1 MAVTVTQLRS
11 FLAVVRTGSVTAA
24 AEELVVSQPSV
35 SAAVSALTR
44 ELGVELTERVG
55 RNVRPSAAGKVFA
68 SYAADVVG
76 LLDQG
81 ARAAREAADSAIA
94 ELRIGAV
101 TTAGEHIAPQLMQA
115 FAARHPELT
124 LSVDVGNRERV
135 FERLRTHRSD
145 IAIGGRPPEDGV
157 VGERFLDNPI
167 VVITAPDDPL
177 AKGRR
182 VRVEELGSRP
192 WLLREEGS
200 GTRSMTE
207 EFLAG
212 HALQPPIRTL
222 GSNGAIKQAARAG
235 LGVSLQS
242 RLATHLEIELGLLA
256 TIQVDV
262 PLPRRQWY
270 VIRPAH
276 GPVRPAV
283 EQFVSFVHSGEAK
296 AAVERGLTLNP
307 PIHDGEAS
315 TGHRWIQGHDAT
327 RARSSRPSATAARPV
342 TRW

>member
-55 RNVRPSAAGKVFA
+55 RNVRPSPAGAVFA

-81 ARAAREAADSAIA
+81 ARAAREAADSAVT

-101 TTAGEHIAPQLMQA
+101 TTAGEHIAPQLVQA
-115 FAARHPELT
+115 FAARHPEVT

-135 FERLRTHRSD
+135 F
-145 IAIGGRPPEDGV
+145 
-157 VGERFLDNPI
+157 DNPI
-167 VVITAPDDPL
+167 VIVTAPDDPL
-177 AKGRR
+177 ANGRR

-212 HALQPPIRTL
+212 HDLHPPIRTL

-242 RLATHLEIELGLLA
+242 RLATHLEVELGLLG
-256 TIQVDV
+256 TIHVDV
-262 PLPRRQWY
+262 PLPRRDWY

-283 EQFVSFVHSGEAK
+283 EQFLGFVHSGEAK
-296 AAVERGLTLNP
+296 VAVEQGLTTP
-307 PIHDGEAS
+307 
-315 TGHRWIQGHDAT
+315 
-327 RARSSRPSATAARPV
+327 RARAAG
-342 TRW
+342 

>member
-44 ELGVELTERVG
+44 ELGVELTERAG
-55 RNVRPSAAGKVFA
+55 RNVRPSAAGRAFA
-68 SYAADVVG
+68 SYAADVIG

-81 ARAAREAADSAIA
+81 ARAAREAADALA
-94 ELRIGAV
+94 TELRIGAV

-115 FAARHPELT
+115 FAARHPEVA
-124 LSVDVGNRERV
+124 LSVDVGNRQRV

-145 IAIGGRPPEDGV
+145 VAIGGRPADDRV

-167 VVITAPDDPL
+167 VVVTAPDDPL
-177 AKGRR
+177 ANSRR

-212 HALQPPIRTL
+212 HDLHPPILTL

-242 RLATHLEIELGLLA
+242 RLATHLELELGLLA

-283 EQFVSFVHSGEAK
+283 EHFVSFVRSDEAR
-296 AAVERGLTLNP
+296 AAVEHGLTTP
-307 PIHDGEAS
+307 
-315 TGHRWIQGHDAT
+315 
-327 RARSSRPSATAARPV
+327 RARAPRGQAPRPPGR
-342 TRW
+342 

>member
-24 AEELVVSQPSV
+24 AEDLVVSQPSV
-35 SAAVSALTR
+35 SAAVSALAR

-55 RNVRPSAAGKVFA
+55 RNVRPSPAGEVFA
-68 SYAADVVG
+68 AYAADVVG

-81 ARAAREAADSAIA
+81 ARAARETAARAGT

-115 FAARHPELT
+115 FAARHPEVA

-145 IAIGGRPPEDGV
+145 IAIGGRPPDDGV
-157 VGERFLDNPI
+157 VGQRFLDNPI

-177 AKGRR
+177 ASAQR
-182 VRVEELGSRP
+182 VPIEQLGSRP

-207 EFLAG
+207 EFLAA
-212 HALQPPIRTL
+212 HALRPPIRTL

-242 RLATHLEIELGLLA
+242 RLATHLELELGLLR
-256 TIQVDV
+256 TIRVDV
-262 PLPRRQWY
+262 PLPRRHWY

-283 EQFVSFVHSGEAK
+283 EQFLAFVRSDDAK
-296 AAVERGLTLNP
+296 VAVERGLT
-307 PIHDGEAS
+307 
-315 TGHRWIQGHDAT
+315 T
-327 RARSSRPSATAARPV
+327 RRA
-342 TRW
+342 

>member
-11 FLAVVRTGSVTAA
+11 FLAVVHTGSVTAA

-55 RNVRPSAAGKVFA
+55 RNVRPTPAGTAFA
-68 SYAADVVG
+68 SYAADIIG

-81 ARAAREAADSAIA
+81 ARAAREAADSAA
-94 ELRIGAV
+94 TELRIGAV

-115 FAARHPELT
+115 FAGRHPEVT

-145 IAIGGRPPEDGV
+145 VAIGGRPPDDGI

-177 AKGRR
+177 AGARR
-182 VRVEELGSRP
+182 VRVEQLGSRP

-207 EFLAG
+207 EFLAA
-212 HALQPPIRTL
+212 HDLHPPIRTL

-242 RLATHLEIELGLLA
+242 RLAAHLEVELGMLA
-256 TIQVDV
+256 TINVDV

-276 GPVRPAV
+276 GPTRPAV
-283 EQFVSFVHSGEAK
+283 KQFLTFARSDEAK
-296 AAVERGLTLNP
+296 AAVERGLTTP
-307 PIHDGEAS
+307 PA
-315 TGHRWIQGHDAT
+315 
-327 RARSSRPSATAARPV
+327 RAPRRRPAPPRPGP
-342 TRW
+342 

>member
-11 FLAVVRTGSVTAA
+11 FLAVVRSGSVTAA

-35 SAAVSALTR
+35 SAAVSALAR

-55 RNVRPSAAGKVFA
+55 RNVRPSAAGTVFA
-68 SYAADVVG
+68 SYAADIVG

-81 ARAAREAADSAIA
+81 ARAAREVADRSAR

-101 TTAGEHIAPQLMQA
+101 TTAGEHIVPQVMQA
-115 FAARHPELT
+115 FAAHHPGIA

-145 IAIGGRPPEDGV
+145 VAIGGRPPDDGI

-177 AKGRR
+177 AKARR
-182 VRVEELGSRP
+182 VPVEQLGSRP

-207 EFLAG
+207 EFLAA
-212 HALQPPIRTL
+212 HDLHPPIRTL

-242 RLATHLEIELGLLA
+242 RLATHLEVELGLLGTIRVDA
-256 TIQVDV
+256 T
-262 PLPRRQWY
+262 LPSRQWY

-283 EQFVSFVHSGEAK
+283 NQFLSFVRSDEAK
-296 AAVERGLTLNP
+296 AAVERGLTP
-307 PIHDGEAS
+307 PAPAPRGPAP
-315 TGHRWIQGHDAT
+315 R
-327 RARSSRPSATAARPV
+327 RPGP
-342 TRW
+342 

>member
-24 AEELVVSQPSV
+24 AEALVVSQPSV
-35 SAAVSALTR
+35 SAAVSALSR
-44 ELGVELTERVG
+44 ELGVELTERIG
-55 RNVRPSAAGKVFA
+55 RNVRPSPAGEAFA

-81 ARAAREAADSAIA
+81 ARAAREAADAA
-94 ELRIGAV
+94 ATELRIGAV

-115 FAARHPELT
+115 FGARHPEVA
-124 LSVDVGNRERV
+124 LSVDVGNRARV

-145 IAIGGRPPEDGV
+145 VAIGGRPPDDGL

-167 VVITAPDDPL
+167 VVITAPGDPL
-177 AKGRR
+177 AKAGR
-182 VRVEELGSRP
+182 VHIEQLGSRP

-212 HALQPPIRTL
+212 HDLHPPTRTL

-235 LGVSLQS
+235 LGVALQS
-242 RLATHLEIELGLLA
+242 RLATHLEVELGLLA
-256 TIQVDV
+256 TIPVDA
-262 PLPRRQWY
+262 PLPRREWY

-283 EQFVSFVHSGEAK
+283 EWFLAFARSDEARD
-296 AAVERGLTLNP
+296 AVERGLTTPRGPAP
-307 PIHDGEAS
+307 PGPAPP
-315 TGHRWIQGHDAT
+315 
-327 RARSSRPSATAARPV
+327 RPGR
-342 TRW
+342 

>member
-1 MAVTVTQLRS
+1 MAVTITQLRS

-35 SAAVSALTR
+35 SAAVSALAR
-44 ELGVELTERVG
+44 ELGFELTERVG
-55 RNVRPSAAGKVFA
+55 RNVRPSPAGKVFA
-68 SYAADVVG
+68 AYAADVVG

-81 ARAAREAADSAIA
+81 ARAAREVADSAVT

-115 FAARHPELT
+115 FAARHPEVT

-145 IAIGGRPPEDGV
+145 IAIGGRPPDDGI
-157 VGERFLDNPI
+157 VGERFLDNAI

-177 AKGRR
+177 AKGHK

-212 HALQPPIRTL
+212 HDLHPPIRTL

-242 RLATHLEIELGLLA
+242 RLATHLELELGLLG
-256 TIQVDV
+256 TVRLDV

-276 GPVRPAV
+276 GPMRPAV
-283 EQFVSFVHSGEAK
+283 EQFLGFVRSGEAK
-296 AAVERGLTLNP
+296 AAVERGLTVTTP
-307 PIHDGEAS
+307 
-315 TGHRWIQGHDAT
+315 
-327 RARSSRPSATAARPV
+327 RARAPRGPAPPR
-342 TRW
+342 RGR

>member
-55 RNVRPSAAGKVFA
+55 RNVRPSPAGKVFA
-68 SYAADVVG
+68 SYAADVIG

-81 ARAAREAADSAIA
+81 ARAAREAADSATS

-101 TTAGEHIAPQLMQA
+101 TTAGEHIAPQLMQT
-115 FAARHPELT
+115 FAARHPEVA

-145 IAIGGRPPEDGV
+145 VAIGGRPPDEGI

-167 VVITAPDDPL
+167 VVIAAPDDPL
-177 AKGRR
+177 AKARR
-182 VRVEELGSRP
+182 VRVEQLGSRP

-207 EFLAG
+207 EFLAA
-212 HALQPPIRTL
+212 HDLHPPIRTL

-242 RLATHLEIELGLLA
+242 RLATHLEVELGLLA
-256 TIQVDV
+256 IINIDV

-276 GPVRPAV
+276 GPLRPAV
-283 EQFVSFVHSGEAK
+283 ERFLSFVRSDEAK
-296 AAVERGLTLNP
+296 AAVERGLTTRGARAPRGPAP
-307 PIHDGEAS
+307 PRRG
-315 TGHRWIQGHDAT
+315 R
-327 RARSSRPSATAARPV
+327 
-342 TRW
+342 

>member
-55 RNVRPSAAGKVFA
+55 RNVRPSPAGKVFA
-68 SYAADVVG
+68 SYAADIVG

-81 ARAAREAADSAIA
+81 ARAARETADTAAT

-101 TTAGEHIAPQLMQA
+101 TTAGEYIVPQLMQA
-115 FAARHPELT
+115 FAAHHPEVT

-145 IAIGGRPPEDGV
+145 IAIGGRPPDDGI
-157 VGERFLDNPI
+157 VGQRFLDNPI
-167 VVITAPDDPL
+167 VVVTAPDDPL
-177 AKGRR
+177 AKSRR
-182 VRVEELGSRP
+182 VRVEELGARP

-212 HALQPPIRTL
+212 HDLHPPIRTL

-242 RLATHLEIELGLLA
+242 RLATHLELELGLLA
-256 TIQVDV
+256 TIHLDV
-262 PLPRRQWY
+262 ALPRRHWY
-270 VIRPAH
+270 VIRPTH

-283 EQFVSFVHSGEAK
+283 EQFLSFVQSDEAK
-296 AAVERGLTLNP
+296 VAV
-307 PIHDGEAS
+307 
-315 TGHRWIQGHDAT
+315 HDAT
-327 RARSSRPSATAARPV
+327 RSSSRRPSATAARPV

>member
-55 RNVRPSAAGKVFA
+55 RNVRPSPAGAVFA
-68 SYAADVVG
+68 AYAADVLG

-81 ARAAREAADSAIA
+81 ARAARETADSAA
-94 ELRIGAV
+94 TELRIGAV

-115 FAARHPELT
+115 FAARHPEVA
-124 LSVDVGNRERV
+124 LSVEVGNRERV
-135 FERLRTHRSD
+135 FERLRTHGSD
-145 IAIGGRPPEDGV
+145 LAIGGRPPGEGI
-157 VGERFLDNPI
+157 VGEAFLDNPI

-177 AKGRR
+177 ARARR
-182 VRVEELGSRP
+182 ARVEQLGSRP

-207 EFLAG
+207 DFLAA
-212 HALQPPIRTL
+212 HDLRPPIRTL

-242 RLATHLEIELGLLA
+242 RLATHLEVELGLLG
-256 TIQVDV
+256 TINVDV
-262 PLPRRQWY
+262 PLPSRQWY
-270 VIRPAH
+270 VSRPEH
-276 GPVRPAV
+276 GPVRPPV
-283 EQFVSFVHSGEAK
+283 EHFLRFVRSDEAK
-296 AAVERGLTLNP
+296 AAVERGLTTPL
-307 PIHDGEAS
+307 A
-315 TGHRWIQGHDAT
+315 
-327 RARSSRPSATAARPV
+327 RAPRGPGRPQRG
-342 TRW
+342 R

>member
-35 SAAVSALTR
+35 SAAVSALSR

-55 RNVRPSAAGKVFA
+55 RNVRPSRAGRAFAAYA
-68 SYAADVVG
+68 SDVIG

-81 ARAAREAADSAIA
+81 ARAAREAADSEAI

-101 TTAGEHIAPQLMQA
+101 NTAGEHIAPQLVQV
-115 FAARHPELT
+115 FAALHPEVAV
-124 LSVDVGNRERV
+124 SVDVGNRERV
-135 FERLRTHRSD
+135 FERLRAHRSD
-145 IAIGGRPPEDGV
+145 VAIGGRPPDDGF

-167 VVITAPDDPL
+167 VVITAPDDLL
-177 AKGRR
+177 AKARR
-182 VRVEELGSRP
+182 VPVEQLGSRP

-212 HALQPPIRTL
+212 HDLQPPIRTL

-242 RLATHLEIELGLLA
+242 RLAAALELELGLLG
-256 TIQVDV
+256 TIRLDV
-262 PLPRRQWY
+262 PLPSRQWY

-283 EQFVSFVHSGEAK
+283 EQFLRFARSDEAK
-296 AAVERGLTLNP
+296 AAVDLSLTRP
-307 PIHDGEAS
+307 
-315 TGHRWIQGHDAT
+315 
-327 RARSSRPSATAARPV
+327 RARGPRSPARP
-342 TRW
+342 RRGR

>member
-24 AEELVVSQPSV
+24 ADELVVSQPSV

-55 RNVRPSAAGKVFA
+55 RNVRPTAAGTAFA
-68 SYAADVVG
+68 SYAADVIG

-81 ARAAREAADSAIA
+81 ARAAREVADRTAS

-101 TTAGEHIAPQLMQA
+101 TTAGEHIVPQLMQA
-115 FAARHPELT
+115 FAARHPEIS

-145 IAIGGRPPEDGV
+145 VAIGGRPPEDGI

-167 VVITAPDDPL
+167 VVITASDDPL
-177 AKGRR
+177 AKARR
-182 VRVEELGSRP
+182 VRVEQLASRP

-212 HALQPPIRTL
+212 HDLHPDIRTL

-242 RLATHLEIELGLLA
+242 RLATHLEVELGLLA
-256 TIQVDV
+256 TINVDV

-270 VIRPAH
+270 VIRPAR

-283 EQFVSFVHSGEAK
+283 EDFLGFVRGDEAK
-296 AAVERGLTLNP
+296 AAVEHGLTTRPARAPRGPAP
-307 PIHDGEAS
+307 PRRG
-315 TGHRWIQGHDAT
+315 R
-327 RARSSRPSATAARPV
+327 
-342 TRW
+342 

>member
-55 RNVRPSAAGKVFA
+55 RSVRPSPAGKVFA
-68 SYAADVVG
+68 SYAADVIG

-81 ARAAREAADSAIA
+81 ARAAREAADSAA
-94 ELRIGAV
+94 SELRIGAV
-101 TTAGEHIAPQLMQA
+101 TTAGEHIAPQLMQT
-115 FAARHPELT
+115 FAAHHPEIA

-145 IAIGGRPPEDGV
+145 VAIGGRPPDEGI

-167 VVITAPDDPL
+167 VVIAAPDDPL
-177 AKGRR
+177 AKARR
-182 VRVEELGSRP
+182 VRVEQLGSRP

-207 EFLAG
+207 EFLAA
-212 HALQPPIRTL
+212 HDLHPPIRTL

-242 RLATHLEIELGLLA
+242 RLATHLEVELGLLA
-256 TIQVDV
+256 IVNVDV
-262 PLPRRQWY
+262 ALPRRQWY

-283 EQFVSFVHSGEAK
+283 ERFLEFVRSDEAK
-296 AAVERGLTLNP
+296 AAVERGLTTRGARAPRDPAP
-307 PIHDGEAS
+307 PRRG
-315 TGHRWIQGHDAT
+315 R
-327 RARSSRPSATAARPV
+327 
-342 TRW
+342 

>member
-24 AEELVVSQPSV
+24 ADELVVSQPSV

-44 ELGVELTERVG
+44 ELGVELTQRVG
-55 RNVRPSAAGKVFA
+55 RNVRPTAAGTVFA
-68 SYAADVVG
+68 SYASDVIG

-81 ARAAREAADSAIA
+81 ARAAREAADRTAA

-115 FAARHPELT
+115 FAARRAEVA
-124 LSVDVGNRERV
+124 LSLDVGNRERV
-135 FERLRTHRSD
+135 FERLRAHRSD
-145 IAIGGRPPEDGV
+145 IAIGGRPPDDGI

-167 VVITAPDDPL
+167 VVITAPGDPL
-177 AKGRR
+177 AAARR
-182 VRVEELGSRP
+182 VRVEQLASRP

-200 GTRSMTE
+200 GTRAMTE
-207 EFLAG
+207 EFLAA
-212 HALQPPIRTL
+212 HDLRPPIRTL

-242 RLATHLEIELGLLA
+242 RLATHLEVELGLLG
-256 TIQVDV
+256 TVHVDV
-262 PLPRRQWY
+262 PLPHRHWY
-270 VIRPAH
+270 VIRPEH

-283 EQFVSFVHSGEAK
+283 EDFLGFVRSDEAK
-296 AAVERGLTLNP
+296 AAVERGLGLTTPGARGPRGPVP
-307 PIHDGEAS
+307 PRRG
-315 TGHRWIQGHDAT
+315 R
-327 RARSSRPSATAARPV
+327 
-342 TRW
+342 

>member
-1 MAVTVTQLRS
+1 MAVTLTQLRS

-35 SAAVSALTR
+35 SAAVSALTQ

-55 RNVRPSAAGKVFA
+55 RNIRPSEAGKAFA
-68 SYAADVVG
+68 PYASDVIG

-81 ARAAREAADSAIA
+81 ARAAREAADSAA
-94 ELRIGAV
+94 RELRIDAV

-115 FAARHPELT
+115 FAARHPEIA
-124 LSVDVGNRERV
+124 LSVDVGNRQRV
-135 FERLRTHRSD
+135 FERLRAHRSD
-145 IAIGGRPPEDGV
+145 VAIGGRPPDDGI

-177 AKGRR
+177 AKARR
-182 VRVEELGSRP
+182 VPVEQLGSRP
-192 WLLREEGS
+192 WLLREDGS

-207 EFLAG
+207 EFLAA
-212 HALQPPIRTL
+212 HDLHPPIRTL

-242 RLATHLEIELGLLA
+242 RLATHLELELGLLG
-256 TIQVDV
+256 TIRVDV
-262 PLPRRQWY
+262 RLPRRHWY

-283 EQFVSFVHSGEAK
+283 EEFLAFVRSDEAK
-296 AAVERGLTLNP
+296 AAVDRGLRTP
-307 PIHDGEAS
+307 
-315 TGHRWIQGHDAT
+315 
-327 RARSSRPSATAARPV
+327 RAPAPRGPARP
-342 TRW
+342 RRGR

>member
-35 SAAVSALTR
+35 SAAVSALGR

-55 RNVRPSAAGKVFA
+55 RNVRPSPAGKVFA
-68 SYAADVVG
+68 AYAADVVG

-81 ARAAREAADSAIA
+81 ARAAREAAQQAAS

-115 FAARHPELT
+115 FAALHPEITLT
-124 LSVDVGNRERV
+124 VDVGNRERV

-145 IAIGGRPPEDGV
+145 VAIGGRPPDDGV
-157 VGERFLDNPI
+157 IGERFLDNPI
-167 VVITAPDDPL
+167 VLVTAPDDPL
-177 AKGRR
+177 AARRR
-182 VRVEELGSRP
+182 VPVEELGSRP

-212 HALQPPIRTL
+212 HDLHPPTRTL
-222 GSNGAIKQAARAG
+222 GSNGAIKQAARVG

-242 RLATHLEIELGLLA
+242 SLATRLEVEHGLLG
-256 TIQVDV
+256 TIDVDV

-276 GPVRPAV
+276 GPLRPAV
-283 EQFVSFVHSGEAK
+283 EQFLAFVKSDAVHEAM
-296 AAVERGLTLNP
+296 
-307 PIHDGEAS
+307 
-315 TGHRWIQGHDAT
+315 
-327 RARSSRPSATAARPV
+327 RSSS
-342 TRW
+342 

>member
-35 SAAVSALTR
+35 SAAVSALAR

-55 RNVRPSAAGKVFA
+55 RNVRPSAAGAVFA
-68 SYAADVVG
+68 AYAADVVG

-81 ARAAREAADSAIA
+81 ARAAREAADRTAR

-101 TTAGEHIAPQLMQA
+101 NTAGEHIAPQLVQA
-115 FAARHPELT
+115 FAAGHPDIAV
-124 LSVDVGNRERV
+124 SVDVGNRERV

-145 IAIGGRPPEDGV
+145 VAIGGRPPDDSI

-177 AKGRR
+177 AKARR
-182 VRVEELGSRP
+182 VPVEQLGSRP

-212 HALQPPIRTL
+212 HDLRPPIRTL

-242 RLATHLEIELGLLA
+242 RLATHLEVELGLLG
-256 TIQVDV
+256 TIRVDV
-262 PLPRRQWY
+262 PLPSRQWY

-276 GPVRPAV
+276 GPMRPAV
-283 EQFVSFVHSGEAK
+283 EEFLRFVRTDDAR
-296 AAVERGLTLNP
+296 AAVERGLTTPLALAPRGPAP
-307 PIHDGEAS
+307 PPPG
-315 TGHRWIQGHDAT
+315 
-327 RARSSRPSATAARPV
+327 P
-342 TRW
+342 

>member
-35 SAAVSALTR
+35 SAAVTALTR
-44 ELGVELTERVG
+44 ELRVELTERVG
-55 RNVRPSAAGKVFA
+55 RNVRPSPAGKVFA

-81 ARAAREAADSAIA
+81 GRAAREVAASAVT

-115 FAARHPELT
+115 FAAHHPEVT
-124 LSVDVGNRERV
+124 LSLDVGNRERV

-145 IAIGGRPPEDGV
+145 IAIGGRPPDDGV
-157 VGERFLDNPI
+157 VGQRFLENPI
-167 VVITAPDDPL
+167 VVVTAPDDPF
-177 AKGRR
+177 AKRRR
-182 VRVEELGSRP
+182 VPVEELGSRP

-212 HALQPPIRTL
+212 HDLHPPIRTL
-222 GSNGAIKQAARAG
+222 GSNGAIKQAARVG

-242 RLATHLEIELGLLA
+242 SLATELEVEHGLLG
-256 TIQVDV
+256 TIDVDV

-276 GPVRPAV
+276 GPLRPAV
-283 EQFVSFVHSGEAK
+283 EQFLAFVKSD
-296 AAVERGLTLNP
+296 AV
-307 PIHDGEAS
+307 
-315 TGHRWIQGHDAT
+315 HDAMRT
-327 RARSSRPSATAARPV
+327 SS
-342 TRW
+342 

>member
-1 MAVTVTQLRS
+1 
-11 FLAVVRTGSVTAA
+11 
-24 AEELVVSQPSV
+24 
-35 SAAVSALTR
+35 
-44 ELGVELTERVG
+44 
-55 RNVRPSAAGKVFA
+55 
-68 SYAADVVG
+68 VVG

-81 ARAAREAADSAIA
+81 ARAAREAAEAAAA
-94 ELRIGAV
+94 ELRISAV

-115 FAARHPELT
+115 FAARHPEIK

-145 IAIGGRPPEDGV
+145 IAIGGRPPDDGI

-177 AKGRR
+177 AEARR

-207 EFLAG
+207 EFLVG
-212 HALQPPIRTL
+212 HDLHPPIRTL

-242 RLATHLEIELGLLA
+242 RLATHLEVELGLLA
-256 TIQVDV
+256 TIHVDV

-276 GPVRPAV
+276 GPVRAAV
-283 EQFVSFVHSGEAK
+283 EQFLAFARSDEAK
-296 AAVERGLTLNP
+296 VAVERGLSL
-307 PIHDGEAS
+307 
-315 TGHRWIQGHDAT
+315 GHDAT
-327 RARSSRPSATAARPV
+327 RSSSSRPSATAARPV

>member
-35 SAAVSALTR
+35 SAAVSALSR

-55 RNVRPSAAGKVFA
+55 RNVRPSRAGRAFAAYA
-68 SYAADVVG
+68 SDVIG

-81 ARAAREAADSAIA
+81 ARAAREAADSEAI

-101 TTAGEHIAPQLMQA
+101 NTAGEHIAPQLVQV
-115 FAARHPELT
+115 FAALHPEVAV
-124 LSVDVGNRERV
+124 SVDVGNRERV
-135 FERLRTHRSD
+135 FERLRAHRSD
-145 IAIGGRPPEDGV
+145 VAIGGRPPDDGF

-177 AKGRR
+177 AKARR
-182 VRVEELGSRP
+182 VPVEQLGSRP

-212 HALQPPIRTL
+212 HDLQPPIRTL

-242 RLATHLEIELGLLA
+242 RLAAALELELGLLG
-256 TIQVDV
+256 TIRLDV
-262 PLPRRQWY
+262 PLPSRQWY

-283 EQFVSFVHSGEAK
+283 EQFLRFARSDEAK
-296 AAVERGLTLNP
+296 AAVDLSLTRP
-307 PIHDGEAS
+307 
-315 TGHRWIQGHDAT
+315 
-327 RARSSRPSATAARPV
+327 RARGPRSPARP
-342 TRW
+342 RRGR

>member
-35 SAAVSALTR
+35 SAAVSALSR

-55 RNVRPSAAGKVFA
+55 RNVRPSRAGRAFAAYA
-68 SYAADVVG
+68 SDVIG

-81 ARAAREAADSAIA
+81 ARAAREAADSEAI

-101 TTAGEHIAPQLMQA
+101 NTAGEHIAPQLVQV
-115 FAARHPELT
+115 FAARHPEVAV
-124 LSVDVGNRERV
+124 SVDVGNRERV
-135 FERLRTHRSD
+135 FERLRAHRSD
-145 IAIGGRPPEDGV
+145 VAIGGRPPDDGF

-177 AKGRR
+177 AKARR
-182 VRVEELGSRP
+182 VPVEQLGSRP

-212 HALQPPIRTL
+212 HDLQPPIRTL

-242 RLATHLEIELGLLA
+242 RLAAALELELGLLG
-256 TIQVDV
+256 TIRLDV
-262 PLPRRQWY
+262 PLPSRQWY

-283 EQFVSFVHSGEAK
+283 EQFLRFARTDEAK
-296 AAVERGLTLNP
+296 AAVDLSLTRP
-307 PIHDGEAS
+307 
-315 TGHRWIQGHDAT
+315 
-327 RARSSRPSATAARPV
+327 RARGPRSPARP
-342 TRW
+342 RRGR

>member
-55 RNVRPSAAGKVFA
+55 RNVRPSPAGKVFA
-68 SYAADVVG
+68 SYAADIIG

-81 ARAAREAADSAIA
+81 ARAAREAADTAA
-94 ELRIGAV
+94 VELRIGAV

-115 FAARHPELT
+115 FAARHPEVD
-124 LSVDVGNRERV
+124 LSLDVGNRARV
-135 FERLRTHRSD
+135 FDRLRAHRSD
-145 IAIGGRPPEDGV
+145 VAVGGRPPDDGL
-157 VGERFLDNPI
+157 VGEPFLDNPI
-167 VVITAPDDPL
+167 VVITAADDPL
-177 AKGRR
+177 AKARR
-182 VRVEELGSRP
+182 VRVEQLGSRP

-207 EFLAG
+207 EFLAA
-212 HALQPPIRTL
+212 HDLHPPVRTM

-242 RLATHLEIELGLLA
+242 RLATHLEVELGLLA
-256 TIQVDV
+256 IVSIDV
-262 PLPRRQWY
+262 PLPRRRWY

-276 GPVRPAV
+276 GPSRPAV
-283 EQFVSFVHSGEAK
+283 DRFLQFARSDEAR
-296 AAVERGLTLNP
+296 AAVEAGLRMP
-307 PIHDGEAS
+307 
-315 TGHRWIQGHDAT
+315 
-327 RARSSRPSATAARPV
+327 RARAPRGRARP
-342 TRW
+342 RRGR

>member
-1 MAVTVTQLRS
+1 MAVTVTQLQS

-44 ELGVELTERVG
+44 ELGVDLTERVG
-55 RNVRPSAAGKVFA
+55 RNVRPSPAGRVFA

-81 ARAAREAADSAIA
+81 ARAAREAADSAVT

-115 FAARHPELT
+115 FAARHPEVT

-135 FERLRTHRSD
+135 FEQLRTHQSD
-145 IAIGGRPPEDGV
+145 IAIGGRPPDDGF
-157 VGERFLDNPI
+157 VGRRFLDNPI
-167 VVITAPDDPL
+167 VVVTAPDDPL
-177 AKGRR
+177 ANRRR

-212 HALQPPIRTL
+212 HDLHPPMRTL

-242 RLATHLEIELGLLA
+242 RLATHLEIELGLLG
-256 TIQVDV
+256 TIHVDV
-262 PLPRRQWY
+262 PLPGRHWY
-270 VIRPAH
+270 AIRPAR
-276 GPVRPAV
+276 GPERPAV
-283 EQFVSFVHSGEAK
+283 ERFLRFVHSDEAK
-296 AAVERGLTLNP
+296 VAVERGLTTP
-307 PIHDGEAS
+307 
-315 TGHRWIQGHDAT
+315 
-327 RARSSRPSATAARPV
+327 RARAPGDPAPPRLDP
-342 TRW
+342 

>member
-11 FLAVVRTGSVTAA
+11 FLAVARTGSVTAA

-35 SAAVSALTR
+35 SAAVSALAR

-55 RNVRPSAAGKVFA
+55 RNVRPSPAGEAFA

-81 ARAAREAADSAIA
+81 ARAAREAADRALT

-115 FAARHPELT
+115 FAARHPETT

-145 IAIGGRPPEDGV
+145 IAIGGRPPDDV
-157 VGERFLDNPI
+157 VGQRFLDNPI
-167 VVITAPDDPL
+167 VVVTAPDDPL
-177 AKGRR
+177 AEGRR

-212 HALQPPIRTL
+212 HDLHPPIRTL

-242 RLATHLEIELGLLA
+242 RLATHLEVELGVLA
-256 TIQVDV
+256 TIHVDV
-262 PLPRRQWY
+262 PLPRRHWY

-283 EQFVSFVHSGEAK
+283 EQFLSFVHSGEAK
-296 AAVERGLTLNP
+296 LAVERGLTLN
-307 PIHDGEAS
+307 
-315 TGHRWIQGHDAT
+315 HDA
-327 RARSSRPSATAARPV
+327 ARSSSRRPSA
-342 TRW
+342 

>member
-24 AEELVVSQPSV
+24 SEELVVSQPSV
-35 SAAVSALTR
+35 SAAVSALAR

-55 RNVRPSAAGKVFA
+55 RSVRPSPAGKVF
-68 SYAADVVG
+68 STYAADVVG

-81 ARAAREAADSAIA
+81 ARAAREAADRAVT

-115 FAARHPELT
+115 FHGRHPEVT

-145 IAIGGRPPEDGV
+145 VAIGGRPPDDGFV
-157 VGERFLDNPI
+157 AERFLANPI
-167 VVITAPDDPL
+167 VVITAPDDLL
-177 AKGRR
+177 AQARR
-182 VRVEELGSRP
+182 VRVGELGSRP

-212 HALQPPIRTL
+212 HDLHPPVRTL

-235 LGVSLQS
+235 LGLSLQS
-242 RLATHLEIELGLLA
+242 RLATHLEVELGLLA
-256 TIQVDV
+256 TVHVDV

-270 VIRPAH
+270 AIRPAH

-283 EQFVSFVHSGEAK
+283 EQFLTFLRSGDAE
-296 AAVERGLTLNP
+296 AAVERGLTLPRAPRGPAP
-307 PIHDGEAS
+307 PRRG
-315 TGHRWIQGHDAT
+315 R
-327 RARSSRPSATAARPV
+327 
-342 TRW
+342 